1 MFPPASTSAMH
12 TPMEKLRDLPT
23 GLLIALGAL
32 VLVQLSLQVWGLL
45 DLSRREVVPGGR
57 RWVWALVILF
67 GNLLGAIV
75 YLVVGRSA
83 PLPATFEDLPGGD
96 RSGKRRAAVDRLYGD
111 RDA

>member
-1 MFPPASTSAMH
+1 
-12 TPMEKLRDLPT
+12 MEKLRDLPT

-57 RWVWALVILF
+57 KWVWAVVILF

-75 YLVVGRSA
+75 YLVVGQARRCRRRSRISPAAIAAGNAA
-83 PLPATFEDLPGGD
+83 PRWTACT
-96 RSGKRRAAVDRLYGD
+96 AI